1 MTAAAATAA
10 ADHGDGRCHPS
21 PSSAALRENYSNESA
36 DMRTLDTIG
45 ISARGHRT
53 VSGRPAV
60 LDQGTVDELLSAEE
74 FPAEFDES
82 VDNSTLYAEYRRL
95 AAEQAALRR
104 LASLVARG
112 VEPSKVFEA
121 VTDEMRRC
129 VQVTRAGLLRYES
142 NGEVTI
148 VGAAY
153 HSDAPAK
160 WPVGTRYPIGR
171 DTLAAVVR
179 RTGRAARLDTYDN
192 VAGALAAR
200 MRKVGVRAAVAC
212 RGNQP
217 PT

>member
-1 MTAAAATAA
+1 MHA
-10 ADHGDGRCHPS
+10 
-21 PSSAALRENYSNESA
+21 
-36 DMRTLDTIG
+36 IG
-45 ISARGHRT
+45 ISARGNRT
-53 VSGRPAV
+53 VSSRPA
-60 LDQGTVDELLSAEE
+60 LIDEDAVAGLLTAEE
-74 FPAEFDES
+74 FPAECDEPL
-82 VDNSTLYAEYRRL
+82 DNGKLYAEYRRL

-104 LASLVARG
+104 VATLVARG
-112 VEPSKVFEA
+112 VEPAEVFDA

-129 VQVTRAGLLRYES
+129 VPATNAGLLRYES
-142 NGEVTI
+142 TGEVTI

-200 MRKVGVRAAVAC
+200 MRKVGVRAAVGVPRKSAAS
-212 RGNQP
+212 
-217 PT
+217 